1 MSYCE
6 TGKRD
11 IETLRGKKRKK
22 SKIESVSEKGSARER
37 DGKKERG
44 MTEVSLWMWSLNTVK
59 CCDCCEHPSN
69 GKSMMGR
76 ALRWSQGC
84 YIKAEVLHQRFAGSK
99 YRSLFA
105 FVGRQAS
112 LSIYYC
118 SIKPWQGSRSGAL
131 ISLYPLESS
140 TPGQSS
146 CGIHRSLAL
155 KVSDKNT
162 SIDLSGVDH
171 CIMPVNLLLLYLFF

>member
-99 YRSLFA
+99 YRSLFG
-105 FVGRQAS
+105 FVGLLNPFHWFPPLTLLETPYS
-112 LSIYYC
+112 FLS
-118 SIKPWQGSRSGAL
+118 SRSVPTG
-131 ISLYPLESS
+131 PLLR
-140 TPGQSS
+140 G
-146 CGIHRSLAL
+146 HA
-155 KVSDKNT
+155 
-162 SIDLSGVDH
+162 
-171 CIMPVNLLLLYLFF
+171 